1 MIPNGFACFN
11 FKLDNDLRVFGF
23 GGREWHNLGINGT
36 LEHRLSFV
44 SDKLL
49 SCHL

>member
-23 GGREWHNLGINGT
+23 GEESGIISVLT
-36 LEHRLSFV
+36 AR
-44 SDKLL
+44 
-49 SCHL
+49 